1 MASHT
6 DNGDYVEGMYV
17 PFTSPSEVV
26 NDLVNNHAKVSDM
39 WLRGV
44 VAASTL
50 LVLGIIGFV
59 IIVDSLDKLI
69 KQAFYY

>member
-1 MASHT
+1 MASH
-6 DNGDYVEGMYV
+6 NGKAHHVEGMYV

-26 NDLVNNHAKVSDM
+26 NDLVNNHDKVTDM

-44 VAASTL
+44 VAASIL

-69 KQAFYY
+69 K